1 MDNSPQNNS
10 STGGTSQ
17 GGGRAGS
24 DSKIDMS
31 AIKDAASN
39 AADAVSDLYNSGKKR
54 VKAASDK
61 AKAQPK
67 PHRRTASSSSSR
79 RSSTSRS
86 STRSSSQ
93 QGARR
98 SSSSTGSSSTS
109 SAGSAQGS
117 ASASSRQRTAQGAQ
131 RSASASTT
139 SSRVS
144 KQPAQTAT
152 HRSARSSSSS
162 RPAKSAPQRQQG
174 ASYGG
179 ASADRSQSGRAAGS
193 ASSHATSASA
203 SRRSNA
209 SSPYKQ
215 SGQKKTS
222 SFGELI
228 ARVPRPAVIV
238 VAVVLVGL
246 LVWGCWS
253 IAKSV
258 SNSSSKSSS
267 SSGGNEYS
275 VSAVVSFENP
285 LSTAQSGWTL
295 GEMPYLY
302 QIDPIWANIEYAG
315 GTIAQNGSGP
325 TSLAMV
331 YIYLTGNTDMT
342 VVDFCDLSTNNGY
355 ASDGGTSQTYMTYAA
370 GSLGLYAEEL
380 ELNYSSI
387 SAALEAGEPV
397 IMVVGQG
404 DFTTSNE
411 YIVLCS
417 IDDDNMVEVRDPSS
431 ALNTSVRW
439 NLGTLLSQAEV
450 AWAYTY

>member
-10 STGGTSQ
+10 STGGTSP
-17 GGGRAGS
+17 GSGRAGS

-31 AIKDAASN
+31 AIKGAASN
-39 AADAVSDLYNSGKKR
+39 AADAVSDLYNSGKER

-98 SSSSTGSSSTS
+98 SSSSTDSSSSTS

-117 ASASSRQRTAQGAQ
+117 ASTSSRQRTAQGAQ
-131 RSASASTT
+131 RSTSASTT
-139 SSRVS
+139 SSRAS

-152 HRSARSSSSS
+152 RRSARSSSSG

-179 ASADRSQSGRAAGS
+179 ASADRSQSGRTSSAG
-193 ASSHATSASA
+193 A
-203 SRRSNA
+203 SRGSGSG
-209 SSPYKQ
+209 SSSRYKQ
-215 SGQKKTS
+215 PAQKKP
-222 SFGELI
+222 SFRSFIERI
-228 ARVPRPAVIV
+228 PRPAIIV
-238 VAVVLVGL
+238 VTVALVGL

-267 SSGGNEYS
+267 SGGDNEYS
-275 VSAVVSFENP
+275 ISAVVSIKNP
-285 LSTAQSGWTL
+285 LSTSQSGWTL
-295 GEMPYLY
+295 GEMPYLF
-302 QIDPIWANIEYAG
+302 QTDPVWANMEYAG
-315 GTIAQNGSGP
+315 GTFAETGSGP

-331 YIYLTGNTDMT
+331 YIYLTGSTDMSP
-342 VVDFCDLSTNNGY
+342 VDFCDLSTNNGY